1 MEQGEQARHCKAF
14 VVKVKSCRS
23 SGCAGKDRVLT
34 WGDLASR
41 LKGRRRKPEGEVSR
55 GRSSWATSQGPNE
68 KESWKL

>member
-1 MEQGEQARHCKAF
+1 MEQGEQALHCKAF

-34 WGDLASR
+34 WGDLALR
-41 LKGRRRKPEGEVSR
+41 LKGRRRKPEREVSR